1 MGKVT
6 AIRAGKRQHQRV
18 NLFLDGHFALSLGT
32 ETVVKE
38 NLRVGQE
45 LSQDQIEALVR
56 LDGRQRC
63 LEAALRYLDYR
74 PRSEA
79 ELRERLS
86 GRGFDDDSIETVL
99 KRLKQQALVNDTAF
113 ARFWRDNR
121 QSFRPRSRWLTT
133 RELRQK
139 GVASDIIEQ
148 VVATID
154 DEDSAYRAA
163 TTKLHRMPPT
173 DYQDFRRRLGDYLKR
188 QGFSYEVINH
198 TIRQMWHEQEQERNT
213 T

>member
-18 NLFLDGHFALSLGT
+18 NLFLDGHFVLSLGT
-32 ETVVKE
+32 ETAVKE

-45 LSQDQIEALVR
+45 LSQDRIEVLVR

-86 GRGFDDDSIETVL
+86 GRGFDDDSIETAL

-139 GVASDIIEQ
+139 GIASDIIEQ

-163 TTKLHRMPPT
+163 TAKLRRMPPT
-173 DYQDFRRRLGDYLKR
+173 DYQGFRRRLGDYLKR

-198 TIRQMWHEQEQERNT
+198 TVRRMWHEQGQESNT